1 MLRREAGPERTDT
14 VVAMVGEVAAG
25 LEAHEVVTAVAAAVL
40 RVLLLHL
47 ETGDAVRGRVHM
59 VAEVV
64 VASEVEEVVT
74 RELLHDLDVLLA
86 T

>member
-1 MLRREAGPERTDT
+1 MLRHEAGPERTDT
-14 VVAMVGEVAAG
+14 VVAMAGEAVAD

-40 RVLLLHL
+40 WVLLLHP
-47 ETGDAVRGRVHM
+47 ETGDAVKGRVHI

-74 RELLHDLDVLLA
+74 RELLHDLDFLLA